1 MTDRFNMR
9 EEKPEDV
16 RSLLKTAKQRREERM
31 KYHLLSELLD
41 GKTINV
47 IKNPQL
53 FEALNKERLDFE
65 QILKLHPEEVKE
77 TIEYVKERKEE
88 QQGRWYNP
96 NSKAWWGEKGAIP
109 PCCYY
114 ARPASYWKDKKLTNH
129 FFNTF
134 TKFRI
139 AEGKL

>member
-1 MTDRFNMR
+1 MADKFNMR
-9 EEKPEDV
+9 QEKPEDV
-16 RSLLKTAKQRREERM
+16 RSLLKTAKQRREERV

-41 GKTINV
+41 GKEINLT
-47 IKNPQL
+47 KNQAL
-53 FEALNKERLDFE
+53 FEAINREKMEFE
-65 QILKLHPEEVKE
+65 DILKLHPEEVKQ
-77 TIEYVKERKEE
+77 TIEYVKLKKEE
-88 QQGRWYNP
+88 QGGRWYNP
-96 NSKAWWGEKGAIP
+96 DSQAWWGEKGAIP

-114 ARPASYWKDKKLTNH
+114 ARPASYWKDKKLMNN